1 MQASELAAWARCP
14 LGSAPQPFQ
23 SLLSSCTLP
32 PPGLTLA
39 NWLPPVWQAACLRTS
54 ALPPSVCRPC
64 HVYPE
69 LPLPHLPPGTLR
81 LGGCFPRPALL
92 QAPSSLL
99 NGSSLI
105 LSSQRAAQSSR
116 GGLRSQQGRPLL
128 TTSAQGA
135 RSWAPPNPASGLPS
149 LRPAAWPSGPLERLD
164 PLLRARFLTP
174 QPRLVRQVLLHAGA
188 GEGAGWQ
195 DGRAQVRRTGEAVP
209 RGFQEAVTES

>member
-1 MQASELAAWARCP
+1 M
-14 LGSAPQPFQ
+14 
-23 SLLSSCTLP
+23 
-32 PPGLTLA
+32 
-39 NWLPPVWQAACLRTS
+39 
-54 ALPPSVCRPC
+54 
-64 HVYPE
+64 
-69 LPLPHLPPGTLR
+69 
-81 LGGCFPRPALL
+81 
-92 QAPSSLL
+92 
-99 NGSSLI
+99 
-105 LSSQRAAQSSR
+105 SSQRAAQSSR

-174 QPRLVRQVLLHAGA
+174 QPRLVRQVLLQA
-188 GEGAGWQ
+188 GAGWQ